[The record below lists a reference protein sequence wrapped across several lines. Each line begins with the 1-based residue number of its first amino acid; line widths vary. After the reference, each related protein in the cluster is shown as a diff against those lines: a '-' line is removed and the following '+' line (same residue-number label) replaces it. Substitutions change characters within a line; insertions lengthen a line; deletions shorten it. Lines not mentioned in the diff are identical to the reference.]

1 MLKNILVTVFKIV
14 IMLKLNLYVN
24 FVYEVSLKN
33 LPYVHNLNIH
43 FNFLEHGIKMLI

>member
-1 MLKNILVTVFKIV
+1 
-14 IMLKLNLYVN
+14 MLKLNLYVT

-43 FNFLEHGIKMLI
+43 FNFLEHGIKMLV